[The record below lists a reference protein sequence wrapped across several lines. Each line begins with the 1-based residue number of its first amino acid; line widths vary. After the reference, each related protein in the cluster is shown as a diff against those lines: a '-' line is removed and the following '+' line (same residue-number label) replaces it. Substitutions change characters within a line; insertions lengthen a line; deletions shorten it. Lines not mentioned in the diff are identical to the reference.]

1 MAQVHP
7 PAPVKLIVGLLAARE
22 AWLEAGRA
30 MLVERFGPTDVESEV
45 MAFDFTDYY
54 RREMGAD
61 LKRRFLAFERLIAP
75 DDLAGIKR
83 ASNAMEADLAGQF
96 DEVARPVNLDPGY
109 VTPAKVV
116 LASAKDF
123 AHRIY
128 LARGIY
134 AEVTLR
140 MVRGRWESA
149 PWTFPDYAGG
159 RYDGFLTAARE
170 RLKVQRR

>member
-1 MAQVHP
+1 MAQARH

-22 AWLEAGRA
+22 AWLEAGKA

-54 RREMGAD
+54 RPEMGAD
-61 LKRRFLAFERLIAP
+61 LKRQFLAFERLISP
-75 DDLAGIKR
+75 DDLAGIKL
-83 ASNAMEADLAGQF
+83 ATNAMEALLAARLGA
-96 DEVARPVNLDPGY
+96 VARPVNLDPGY
-109 VTPAKVV
+109 VTLAKLV

-123 AHRIY
+123 SHRIY
-128 LARGIY
+128 LADGIY

-140 MVRGRWESA
+140 VVRGRWESA

-159 RYDGFLTAARE
+159 RYDAFLTAARE
-170 RLKVQRR
+170 RLKAQGR